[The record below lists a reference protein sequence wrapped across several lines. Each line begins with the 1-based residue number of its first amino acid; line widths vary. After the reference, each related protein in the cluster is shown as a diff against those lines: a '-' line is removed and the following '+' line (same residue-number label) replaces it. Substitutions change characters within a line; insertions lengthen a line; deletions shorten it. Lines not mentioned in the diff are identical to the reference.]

1 MDRHHYRSFFL
12 CLSGP
17 PQHLYSFPTRRSSDL
32 AICYGILVGEGERE
46 AVIGSVRT
54 AKVTMDVDQF
64 LKRALGS
71 DARGRYYG
79 GGRSRAGGFEIPI
92 GFLEAA
98 TDPEQA
104 RLKWIAFNRQIRGKL
119 LSAAGLHP
127 PEEVDDGVGAADLEG
142 Q

>member
-79 GGRSRAGGFEIPI
+79 GGRSRAGGFEVPF
-92 GFLEAA
+92 GFLVGA

-104 RLKWIAFNRQIRGKL
+104 RISGIAFIRQFRGNVL
-119 LSAAGLHP
+119 DT
-127 PEEVDDGVGAADLEG
+127 VDL
-142 Q
+142 

>member
-1 MDRHHYRSFFL
+1 MEVIRSALTDRLVSGGCSLAGVGYLRPGDRDAIPQAADFL
-12 CLSGP
+12 LTEENV
-17 PQHLYSFPTRRSSDL
+17 HT

-79 GGRSRAGGFEIPI
+79 GGRSRAGGFEVPF
-92 GFLEAA
+92 GFLVGA

-104 RLKWIAFNRQIRGKL
+104 RISGIAFIRQFRGNVL
-119 LSAAGLHP
+119 DT
-127 PEEVDDGVGAADLEG
+127 VDL
-142 Q
+142 